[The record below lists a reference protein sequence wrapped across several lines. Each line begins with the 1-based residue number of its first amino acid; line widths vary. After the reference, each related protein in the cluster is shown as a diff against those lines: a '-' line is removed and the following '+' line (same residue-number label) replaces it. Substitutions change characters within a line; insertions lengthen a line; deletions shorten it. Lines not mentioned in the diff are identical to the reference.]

1 MTLSETIYQTL
12 IQHIDLGIHIV
23 DDTGKTV
30 IYNEKMAQIENMNSR
45 DVLYRNIADV
55 FAFNEGHGSTLEQAW
70 RNGTESHKPRQTYLN
85 NQGVEITT
93 VNHTF
98 PVREGGRIIGA
109 VEIAKDITKLE
120 RILQENRSQSSR
132 KYTFQHIIGSSR
144 ELMEAVEF
152 ARRATRTASS
162 VLIIGETGTGK
173 EIFAQSIHNESSRA
187 AKPFISQNCV
197 ALPDSLIESI
207 LFGTSKGAFTGASDR
222 PGLFEQA
229 EGGTLL
235 LDELNSLSPHLQAKL
250 LRVLQERTIRR
261 IGGTKDVEV
270 DIRIIATMNE
280 DPVEAI
286 TENRLRKDL
295 YYRLGVVTLF
305 IPPLQERKDD
315 IAPLAEFFT
324 AKYNRLFQL
333 HVTGLTP
340 AVERLFQEHNWPG
353 NVREL
358 EHVIEG
364 AMNVI
369 ETEEL
374 IDTKHLPFPFR
385 NRPVP
390 DHTPAISTAKQH
402 DPAVISPIEG
412 SPGLHEYLFQAEK
425 QYVKQ
430 ILEENNYNIKQ
441 AAGILGL
448 SRQSLQY
455 RLKKLGIQ
463 KILV

>member
-1 MTLSETIYQTL
+1 MALPEKIYQAL

-23 DDTGKTV
+23 DETGKTV

-45 DVLYRNIADV
+45 DVLHRNISDV
-55 FAFNEGHGSTLEQAW
+55 FAFNEGHNSTLEQAC
-70 RNGTESHKPRQTYLN
+70 REGKESRRPRQTYLN
-85 NQGVEITT
+85 NQGAEITT

-98 PVREGGRIIGA
+98 PVWENGHIIGA

-120 RILQENRSQSSR
+120 RILQENRSHSSR
-132 KYTFQHIIGSSR
+132 RYTFQHIIGSSR
-144 ELMEAVEF
+144 ELAEALEI
-152 ARRATRTASS
+152 ARRATRTTSS

-187 AKPFISQNCV
+187 SRPFISQNCA

-207 LFGTSKGAFTGASDR
+207 LFGTNKGAFTGASDR

-235 LDELNSLSPHLQAKL
+235 LDELNSLSPHLQSKL

-261 IGGTKDVEV
+261 IGGTKDIEV

-280 DPVEAI
+280 DPIDAI

-295 YYRLGVVTLF
+295 YYRLGVVTVF
-305 IPPLQERKDD
+305 IPPLQERKAD
-315 IAPLAEFFT
+315 IAPLAEFFIS
-324 AKYNRLFQL
+324 KYNHLFQL
-333 HVTGLTP
+333 QVKGLDP
-340 AVERLFQEHNWPG
+340 AVESLFQQHSWPG

-374 IDTKHLPFPFR
+374 IDTKHLPFSFR
-385 NRPVP
+385 SRPIAEEKRAASPVP
-390 DHTPAISTAKQH
+390 YSVPADSSLIQEST
-402 DPAVISPIEG
+402 
-412 SPGLHEYLFQAEK
+412 GLHNYLFQAEK

-430 ILEENNYNIKQ
+430 VLEDNNYHIKQ
-441 AAGILGL
+441 AAEMLGL